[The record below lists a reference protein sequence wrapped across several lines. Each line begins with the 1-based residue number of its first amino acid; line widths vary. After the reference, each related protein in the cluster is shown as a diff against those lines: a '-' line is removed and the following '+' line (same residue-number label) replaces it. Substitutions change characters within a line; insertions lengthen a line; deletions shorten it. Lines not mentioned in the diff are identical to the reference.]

1 MSTTS
6 GEKIDLSRFHETF
19 FQESFDGLSV
29 MEHGLLTLADA
40 VGGSVEP
47 EIINNVFR
55 AAHSIKGSCGTF
67 GFTEIT
73 ELTHLLEAILD
84 LMRDGVCQPHGSAN
98 EVLLRAVDGVRELM
112 TARLEGRP
120 PDQELVSR
128 ASTEL
133 KEILTAVQPG
143 SQQSGGHAAA
153 SPAAEQKPASTAET
167 GHPDLNISF
176 RPHQDIFHSANDPLQ
191 YLNELSDLGDM
202 TSKVDLANLPD
213 LADLETTDCFLSW
226 DVSLKNV
233 RSPKAAAQDVFLW
246 IEDRCD
252 LEINEVAPVA
262 EKPQPVVQPKA
273 AEPKAAEPKADA
285 KPAETKPAA
294 ETVKKPAASKEATSI
309 RVSTEKV
316 DAVVNLVGELV
327 ITQSMLTCIGDDF
340 QLTELTKLREGLAQ
354 LTRNTREL
362 QETVLKMRM
371 LPISS
376 LFERFPR
383 VVHDVSRQLNKSVAL
398 EISGETTE
406 LDRTVLEKLS
416 DPLVHLVRNSLDH
429 GIERAEVR
437 EKAGK
442 PPQGTLHLHAEHK
455 GGNVLIEISDDGAG
469 LNTERILERAL
480 ERGLVKPTDVL
491 SESEIH
497 ELIFEPGFS
506 TAQTLSEISGRGV
519 GLDVVRRNV
528 QEVGGR
534 VEISSRL
541 GLGAVTTILLPLTLA
556 ILDGQLMRVG
566 NQRFVVPLV
575 SIIESVQVDKTEIHA
590 IVDRPEIYRWR
601 KEYLRVVRL
610 NEFFQVEGSSDVAD
624 KGLLIIV
631 ESRGDRIA
639 LAVDDLLAQQQVVI
653 KSLEANFQKV
663 LGIAGATILGDGDVA
678 MILDVS
684 EIIEKSQSLGDR
696 QACLAGARD

>member
-1 MSTTS
+1 MSSTS

-47 EIINNVFR
+47 ELINNVFR

-84 LMRDGVCQPHGSAN
+84 LMRDGLCQPHGSAN
-98 EVLLRAVDGVRELM
+98 EVLLRAVDAVRELM

-120 PDQELVSR
+120 PDHELVSR
-128 ASTEL
+128 ASSEL
-133 KEILTAVQPG
+133 TEILAAVQPG
-143 SQQSGGHAAA
+143 QHSTPGAEKKPVAAA
-153 SPAAEQKPASTAET
+153 TT
-167 GHPDLNISF
+167 THPDLNISF
-176 RPHQDIFHSANDPLQ
+176 RPYQDLFHSANDPLQ
-191 YLNELSDLGDM
+191 YLLELSELGDVSSRLDM
-202 TSKVDLANLPD
+202 SRLPPLAN
-213 LADLETTDCFLSW
+213 LETTDCFLAW
-226 DVSLKNV
+226 DVSLTNPT
-233 RSPKAAAQDVFLW
+233 SPKTAAQDVFLW
-246 IEDRCD
+246 IDDRCN
-252 LEINEVAPVA
+252 LEINEVAP
-262 EKPQPVVQPKA
+262 
-273 AEPKAAEPKADA
+273 
-285 KPAETKPAA
+285 PAA
-294 ETVKKPAASKEATSI
+294 ITSVQAEKKPAPAEPAKKSAASPSREASSI

-371 LPISS
+371 LPISN

-429 GIERAEVR
+429 GIERADVR

-442 PPQGTLHLHAEHK
+442 PAQGTLHLHAEHK
-455 GGNVLIEISDDGAG
+455 GGNVLIEISDDGGG
-469 LNTERILERAL
+469 LDTARILARAQ
-480 ERGLVKPTDVL
+480 ERGLVKTTDVL
-491 SESEIH
+491 TDSEIH

-506 TAQTLSEISGRGV
+506 TAQALSEISGRGV

-534 VEISSRL
+534 VDITSRF
-541 GLGAVTTILLPLTLA
+541 GLGTVTTIQLPLTLA

-575 SIIESVQVDKTEIHA
+575 SIIESVQAGRSDIHSIA
-590 IVDRPEIYRWR
+590 DQVEIYHWR
-601 KEYLRVVRL
+601 EEYLRVVRL
-610 NEFFQVEGSSDVAD
+610 NEFFRVDSASETSER
-624 KGLLIIV
+624 GLMIIV
-631 ESRGDRIA
+631 ESRGNRIA
-639 LAVDDLLAQQQVVI
+639 LCVDDLLAQQQVVI
-653 KSLEANFQKV
+653 KSLETNFQKV
-663 LGIAGATILGDGDVA
+663 EGIAGATILGDGAVA
-678 MILDVS
+678 MILDVA
-684 EIIEKSQSLGDR
+684 EIIEKSK
-696 QACLAGARD
+696 CLVGAL

>member
-1 MSTTS
+1 MSSTS

-19 FQESFDGLSV
+19 FQESFDGLSI

-47 EIINNVFR
+47 ELINNVFR

-84 LMRDGVCQPHGSAN
+84 LMRDGLCQPHGAAN
-98 EVLLRAVDGVRELM
+98 EVLLRAVDAVRELM
-112 TARLEGRP
+112 TARLEGRA

-133 KEILTAVQPG
+133 TQILAAVQPG
-143 SQQSGGHAAA
+143 AHAASGA
-153 SPAAEQKPASTAET
+153 EKKPAAAAGHS
-167 GHPDLNISF
+167 HPDLNIRF
-176 RPHQDIFHSANDPLQ
+176 RPHQDLFHSANDPLQ
-191 YLNELSDLGDM
+191 YLNELSELGDI
-202 TSKVDLANLPD
+202 TSKLDMSRLPPLAN
-213 LADLETTDCFLSW
+213 LETTDCFLAW

-233 RSPKAAAQDVFLW
+233 TGPKTAAEDVFLW
-246 IEDRCD
+246 IDDRCE
-252 LEINEVAPVA
+252 LEITEVAAPAAAAAASTPVA
-262 EKPQPVVQPKA
+262 APVIP
-273 AEPKAAEPKADA
+273 E
-285 KPAETKPAA
+285 
-294 ETVKKPAASKEATSI
+294 KKPAAAEPAKKPAAKEASSI

-340 QLTELTKLREGLAQ
+340 QVSELTKLREGLAQ

-455 GGNVLIEISDDGAG
+455 GGNVLIEISDDGGG
-469 LNTERILERAL
+469 LDTGRILARAQ
-480 ERGLVKPTDVL
+480 ERGLVKTTDVL
-491 SESEIH
+491 NDSEIH

-534 VEISSRL
+534 VDITSRF
-541 GLGAVTTILLPLTLA
+541 GLGTVTTIQLPLTLA

-566 NQRFVVPLV
+566 DQRFVVPLV
-575 SIIESVQVDKTEIHA
+575 SIIESVQAGKSDIHSIA
-590 IVDRPEIYRWR
+590 DQVEIYHWR
-601 KEYLRVVRL
+601 QEYLRVVRL
-610 NEFFQVEGSSDVAD
+610 NEFFRVDGAAETSER
-624 KGLLIIV
+624 GLMIIV
-631 ESRGDRIA
+631 ESRGNRIA
-639 LAVDDLLAQQQVVI
+639 LSVDDLLAQQQVVI
-653 KSLEANFQKV
+653 KSLETNFQKV
-663 LGIAGATILGDGDVA
+663 DGIAGATILGDGAVA
-678 MILDVS
+678 MILDVA
-684 EIIEKSQSLGDR
+684 EIIEKSK
-696 QACLAGARD
+696 CLAGAL

>member
-84 LMRDGVCQPHGSAN
+84 LMRDGVCQPHGAAN

-112 TARLEGRP
+112 TARLEGRT

-128 ASTEL
+128 AKAEL
-133 KEILTAVQPG
+133 SEILAAVQPG
-143 SQQSGGHAAA
+143 SQHAGSHAPTAPASAAQSGGH
-153 SPAAEQKPASTAET
+153 
-167 GHPDLNISF
+167 PDLSISF
-176 RPHQDIFHSANDPLQ
+176 RPHRDIFHSANDPLQ

-202 TSKVDLANLPD
+202 TSKVDMGNLPA
-213 LADLETTDCFLSW
+213 LAELETTDCFLSW

-233 RSPKAAAQDVFLW
+233 KGPKSAAQDVFLW

-252 LEINEVAPVA
+252 LEMSEAVPPAPPVA
-262 EKPQPVVQPKA
+262 EKPPPPAAQPKPEETKA
-273 AEPKAAEPKADA
+273 AETKAAETA
-285 KPAETKPAA
+285 
-294 ETVKKPAASKEATSI
+294 KKPAASKEATSI

-340 QLTELTKLREGLAQ
+340 QLSELTKLREGLAQ

-469 LNTERILERAL
+469 LNTERILARAL

-491 SESEIH
+491 SEAEIH

-541 GLGAVTTILLPLTLA
+541 GQGAVTTILLPLTLA

-575 SIIESVQVDKTEIHA
+575 SIIESVQVDKSEIHA
-590 IVDRPEIYRWR
+590 IVERPEIYRWR

-610 NEFFQVEGSSDVAD
+610 NEFFEVDGSSDM
-624 KGLLIIV
+624 GLLIIV
-631 ESRGDRIA
+631 ESRGNRIA

-663 LGIAGATILGDGDVA
+663 LGIAGATILGDGAVA
-678 MILDVS
+678 MILDVA
-684 EIIEKSQSLGDR
+684 EIIEKSRSVG
-696 QACLAGARD
+696 AAAGRD

>member
-1 MSTTS
+1 LSTTS

-84 LMRDGVCQPHGSAN
+84 LMRDGVCQPHGAAN

-128 ASTEL
+128 AKGEL
-133 KEILTAVQPG
+133 SEILTAVQPG
-143 SQQSGGHAAA
+143 SHQEAKQPGAAV
-153 SPAAEQKPASTAET
+153 KPDSTV
-167 GHPDLNISF
+167 HPDLKISF
-176 RPHQDIFHSANDPLQ
+176 RPHRDLFHSANDPLQ
-191 YLNELSDLGDM
+191 YLNELSNLGDM
-202 TSKVDLANLPD
+202 TSKVDLTNLPG

-226 DVSLKNV
+226 EVSLKNV
-233 RSPKAAAQDVFLW
+233 RGTKANAQDAFLW
-246 IEDRCD
+246 IDDRCD
-252 LEINEVAPVA
+252 LEITEAAP
-262 EKPQPVVQPKA
+262 PVV
-273 AEPKAAEPKADA
+273 E
-285 KPAETKPAA
+285 KPAEQKPAENKPA
-294 ETVKKPAASKEATSI
+294 VEAVKKPAASKETTSI

-340 QLTELTKLREGLAQ
+340 QLSELTKLREGLAQ

-437 EKAGK
+437 EMAGK
-442 PPQGTLHLHAEHK
+442 PAQGTLHLHAEHK

-469 LNTERILERAL
+469 LNTERILARAQ
-480 ERGLVKPTDVL
+480 ERGLVKPADVL
-491 SESEIH
+491 SEAEIH

-534 VEISSRL
+534 VEISSRS
-541 GLGAVTTILLPLTLA
+541 GQGSVTTILLPLTLA

-575 SIIESVQVDKTEIHA
+575 SIIESVQVEKGEIHS
-590 IVDRPEIYRWR
+590 IVERPEIYRWR

-610 NEFFQVEGSSDVAD
+610 NEFFRVDGSPDRTD

-631 ESRGDRIA
+631 ESRGNRIA

-653 KSLEANFQKV
+653 KSLETNFQKV
-663 LGIAGATILGDGDVA
+663 TGIAGATILGDGAVA
-678 MILDVS
+678 MIVDVA
-684 EIIEKSQSLGDR
+684 EIIEKSRSLG
-696 QACLAGARD
+696 AAAGRD